1 MSKKI
6 AVLLLFIL
14 PISTLLLSA
23 QGSVTV
29 SGFVLDNQ
37 NRGLELVSI
46 YDLNGKHAAYTDA
59 NGYYSIELPAQDT
72 VILRYSCLSYQ
83 PATRII
89 PAAMQTLRVNVT
101 LGTSS
106 HTLNEVTIHGQQRR
120 TNSLETLDATKI
132 RLLPDASG
140 GSIEALLVT
149 FAGVSTNNELSSQ
162 YSVRGGNFDEN
173 LVYVNGTE
181 VYRPL
186 LIRAGQQEGMSFVNP
201 EMVREVKFSAGGFD
215 ARYGDKMSSVLDI
228 QYKKPSHFESVAN
241 LSLLGANLYVG
252 QSSKNGRF
260 TQIHGLRY
268 KTNAY
273 LLGTLDTKAEYN
285 PTFLDYQT
293 YLTYKLTQ
301 TLELSFLGNFSQN
314 SYEFIPVSS
323 ETQFGTFNNKLTV
336 GIAFDGKEKDLFQTS
351 FGALNLTKVLPG
363 KVKLGLQTSAFN
375 TVEDEN
381 YDITGQ
387 YWLSSTPIKNNQAD
401 TANASLLGIGTYHE
415 HARNHLN
422 ATVFNVAHNGSWNLH
437 AHDIQWGLSYQRER
451 IVDKLREW
459 EMRDS
464 AGYSLPYSDSNIKM
478 VYSMK
483 SGANMESNRVQAY
496 LQDSWHF
503 RKEAGLFVVAGG
515 IRANYW
521 DFNHELLVSPR
532 ASIAFIPS
540 WEHDFTFRL
549 ASGIY
554 YQAPF
559 YKELRDTATDVHGV
573 THVVLNSAIKAQKT
587 IQFVGGMDYHFVAL
601 ERPFKLTTEL
611 YYKDMS
617 NLIPY
622 VVDNVRIRY
631 YGRNMATGYTTGFDA
646 KLFGEFV
653 QGTDSWISFSLMQ
666 SKETMGG
673 YTISRPNEQ
682 RYNISLFFQDY
693 FPSNPKFT
701 MSMKLIWADGLPYGA
716 PDSPHRYSTNLRMP
730 PYRRVDIG
738 LSRLLVGG
746 EDKIMKTRTMRSF
759 KNIWLGV
766 DCFNLFGIRNVN
778 SYYWVSDIN
787 SNQYAVP
794 NYLTGRLLNVRVS
807 AEF

>member
-6 AVLLLFIL
+6 AVLTLFFIFFRSMCIL
-14 PISTLLLSA
+14 A
-23 QGSVTV
+23 QGSLTV
-29 SGFVLDNQ
+29 SGFVLDTQ
-37 NRGLELVSI
+37 NKPLELVSI
-46 YDLNGKHAAYTDA
+46 SELNGKHAAYTDA
-59 NGYYSIELPAQDT
+59 NGYYSIELPVRDT
-72 VILRYSCLSYQ
+72 VILRYSCLSFQ
-83 PATRII
+83 SATRII

-106 HTLNEVTIHGQQRR
+106 HTLNEVTVHGQQRR
-120 TNSLETLDATKI
+120 TNTLESLDPTKI
-132 RLLPDASG
+132 RLLPDATG

-149 FAGVSTNNELSSQ
+149 FAGVSSNNELSSQ

-186 LIRAGQQEGMSFVNP
+186 LIRAGQQEGMSFINP
-201 EMVREVKFSAGGFD
+201 EMVQDVKFSAGGFD

-228 QYKKPSHFESVAN
+228 QYKKPSHFEAVAN
-241 LSLLGANLYVG
+241 MSLLGANLFVG

-285 PTFLDYQT
+285 PTFFDYQT
-293 YLTYKLTQ
+293 YLTYKLTP
-301 TLELSFLGNFSQN
+301 TLEMSFLGNFSQN
-314 SYEFIPVSS
+314 SYEFIPKEG
-323 ETQFGTFNNKLTV
+323 ETKFGTYNNKLTMTV
-336 GIAFDGKEKDLFQTS
+336 YFDGKEKDLFRTS
-351 FGALNLTKVLPG
+351 FGAFNLTKTLPNN
-363 KVKLGLQTSAFN
+363 VKLGLQTSAFN

-387 YWLSSTPIKNNQAD
+387 YLLSSTPIKNNKAD
-401 TANASLLGIGTYHE
+401 TANTNLLGVGTYHE

-422 ATVFNVAHNGSWNLH
+422 ATVFNVSHTGSWNKNSH
-437 AHDIQWGLSYQRER
+437 EIQWGLSYQRER
-451 IVDKLREW
+451 IHDKLREW

-464 AGYSLPYSDSNIKM
+464 AGYSLPYSESNIRM

-483 SGANMESNRVQAY
+483 SGAAMESNRIQGY

-503 RKEAGLFVVAGG
+503 RRESGLFVLTGG
-515 IRANYW
+515 LRANYW
-521 DFNHELLVSPR
+521 DFNNELLVSPR
-532 ASIAFIPS
+532 ASIAFIPA

-559 YKELRDTATDVHGV
+559 YKELRDTVTENGV
-573 THVVLNSAIKAQKT
+573 THVVLNKNIKAQKT
-587 IQFVGGMDYHFVAL
+587 IQVVGGMDYHFIAL

-631 YGRNMATGYTTGFDA
+631 YGKNMAKGYTTGIDA

-653 QGTDSWISFSLMQ
+653 PGTDSWISFSLMQ
-666 SKETMGG
+666 SKETIGDL
-673 YTISRPNEQ
+673 TVSRPNEQ

-693 FPSNPKFT
+693 FPNNPKFA
-701 MSMKLIWADGLPYGA
+701 MSMKLIWADGLPFGA
-716 PDSPHRYSTNLRMP
+716 PDHDKSFFTLRMP

-746 EDKIMKTRTMRSF
+746 EDKIMKSKALRSF
-759 KNIWLGV
+759 KNIWLGL
-766 DCFNLFGIRNVN
+766 DCFNLFGIKNVN
-778 SYYWVSDIN
+778 SYYWVNDIGN
-787 SNQYAVP
+787 QQYAVP
-794 NYLTGRLLNVRVS
+794 NYLTGRLLNVRLS

>member
-1 MSKKI
+1 MSLKT
-6 AVLLLFIL
+6 AVVLLSMLL
-14 PISTLLLSA
+14 TSTLCLSA
-23 QGSVTV
+23 QGSVMV

-37 NRGLELVSI
+37 NRGLELASVSE
-46 YDLNGKHAAYTDA
+46 LNGKHATYTDA
-59 NGYYSIELPAQDT
+59 NGYYSIELPAKDT

-89 PAAMQTLRVNVT
+89 PAAMHTLRVNVT
-101 LGTSS
+101 LSTST
-106 HTLNEVTIHGQQRR
+106 HTLNEVTVHGQQRR

-132 RLLPDASG
+132 RLLPDATG

-149 FAGVSTNNELSSQ
+149 FAGVSSNNELSSQ

-201 EMVREVKFSAGGFD
+201 EMVQEVKFSAGGFD

-228 QYKKPSHFESVAN
+228 QYKKPAHFEAAAN

-293 YLTYKLTQ
+293 YLTYKLTPS
-301 TLELSFLGNFSQN
+301 LELSFLGNFSQN
-314 SYEFIPVSS
+314 SYEFIPK
-323 ETQFGTFNNKLTV
+323 EGNTEFGTFNNKFSIRV
-336 GIAFDGKEKDLFQTS
+336 YFDGKEKDLFQTS
-351 FGALNLTKVLPG
+351 FGALNLTKTLAG
-363 KVKLGLQTSAFN
+363 KVKLGLQTSIFN

-387 YWLSSTPIKNNQAD
+387 YWLSSTPIKSNQAD
-401 TANASLLGIGTYHE
+401 TANTSLLGIGTYHE

-422 ATVFNVAHNGSWNLH
+422 ATVFNLAHNGSWSLN
-437 AHDIQWGLSYQRER
+437 AHDLQWALSYQRER
-451 IVDKLREW
+451 IIDRLREW

-464 AGYSLPYSDSNIKM
+464 AGYSLPYSASNIRM
-478 VYSMK
+478 VYSMR
-483 SGANMESNRVQAY
+483 SGADMESNRIQGY

-503 RKEAGLFVVAGG
+503 RRDAGLFVLTGG
-515 IRANYW
+515 LRANYW
-521 DFNHELLVSPR
+521 DFNQELLVSPR
-532 ASIAFIPS
+532 ASIAFIPA

-549 ASGIY
+549 ASGVY

-559 YKELRDTATDVHGV
+559 YKEFRDTTTDVHGV
-573 THVVLNSAIKAQKT
+573 TQIVLNSKIKAQKT
-587 IQFVGGMDYHFVAL
+587 VQVVGGMDYHFVAL
-601 ERPFKLTTEL
+601 DRPFKLTTEL
-611 YYKDMS
+611 YYKDMT

-631 YGRNMATGYTTGFDA
+631 YGRNMAKGYTTGFDA

-666 SKETMGG
+666 SKETIGN
-673 YTISRPNEQ
+673 YTVSRPNEQ

-693 FPSNPKFT
+693 FPNNPKFT
-701 MSMKLIWADGLPYGA
+701 MSMKLIWADGLPFGA
-716 PDSPHRYSTNLRMP
+716 PDRDRSFAVLRMP

-746 EDKIMKTRTMRSF
+746 EDKIMKSRVLRSF

-778 SYYWVSDIN
+778 SYYWVNDIQ
-787 SNQYAVP
+787 NQQWAVP
-794 NYLTGRLLNVRVS
+794 NYLTGRLLNVRIS

>member
-1 MSKKI
+1 MSKKTAI
-6 AVLLLFIL
+6 FLLLYIAFSSTIL
-14 PISTLLLSA
+14 LG
-23 QGSVTV
+23 QGTVTV

-37 NRGLELVSI
+37 NRGLELASVSE
-46 YDLNGKHAAYTDA
+46 LNGSRATYTDV
-59 NGYYSIELPAQDT
+59 NGYYTIELPAKDT

-89 PAAMQTLRVNVT
+89 PAAMHTLRVNVT

-106 HTLNEVTIHGQQRR
+106 HTLNEVTVHGQQRR
-120 TNSLETLDATKI
+120 TNSLEALDASKI
-132 RLLPDASG
+132 RLLPDATG

-186 LIRAGQQEGMSFVNP
+186 LIRAGQQEGLSFVNP
-201 EMVREVKFSAGGFD
+201 EMVKDVKFSAGGFD

-228 QYKKPSHFESVAN
+228 QYKKPAQFEAAAN
-241 LSLLGANLYVG
+241 MSLLGANVYVG
-252 QSSKNGRF
+252 QASKNGRF

-285 PTFLDYQT
+285 PAFLDYQT
-293 YLTYKLTQ
+293 YLTYKLTK
-301 TLELSFLGNFSQN
+301 TLEMSFLGNFSQN
-314 SYEFIPVSS
+314 SYEFIPVTA
-323 ETQFGTFNNKLTV
+323 ERQFGTFNNKFTMEV
-336 GIAFDGKEKDLFQTS
+336 FFDGKEKDLFRTS
-351 FGALNLTKVLPG
+351 FGAFNLTKKLPG
-363 KVKLGLQTSAFN
+363 NLKLSIQTSVFN
-375 TVEDEN
+375 TIEDEN

-387 YWLSSTPIKNNQAD
+387 YWLRSTPIKNNRAD
-401 TANASLLGIGTYHE
+401 TANTSLLGVGTYHE

-422 ATVFNVAHNGSWNLH
+422 ATVFNLAQNGSWNRN
-437 AHDIQWGLSYQRER
+437 AHELQWGLSYQRER

-464 AGYSLPYSDSNIKM
+464 AGYSLPFSETNIRTI
-478 VYSMK
+478 YSMK
-483 SGANMESNRVQAY
+483 SGATMESNRLQAY

-503 RKEAGLFVVAGG
+503 RKEAGLFVLTGG

-521 DFNHELLVSPR
+521 DYNNELLLSPR
-532 ASIAFIPS
+532 ASIAFIPA
-540 WEHDFTFRL
+540 WESDFTFRL
-549 ASGIY
+549 ASGVY

-559 YKELRDTATDVHGV
+559 YKELRDTVTNAFGV
-573 THVVLNSAIKAQKT
+573 TNIALNKNIKAQKT
-587 IQFVGGMDYHFVAL
+587 VQVVGGMDYHFVAM

-631 YGRNMATGYTTGFDA
+631 AGKNMASGYTTGFDA

-653 QGTDSWISFSLMQ
+653 PGTDSWISFSLMQ
-666 SKETMGG
+666 SKETVGNQ
-673 YTISRPNEQ
+673 TISRPNEQ
-682 RYNISLFFQDY
+682 RYNVSLFFQDY
-693 FPSNPKFT
+693 FPNNPKFS
-701 MSMKLIWADGLPYGA
+701 MSLKLIWADGMPYGA
-716 PDSPHRYSTNLRMP
+716 PDSPYEYSTHYRMP
-730 PYRRVDIG
+730 PYQRVDIG

-746 EDKIMKTRTMRSF
+746 EDKIMKNKVLRNI
-759 KNIWLGV
+759 KNLWLGV
-766 DCFNLFGIRNVN
+766 DCFNLFNIKNVN
-778 SYYWVSDIN
+778 AYYWVTDIN
-787 SNQYAVP
+787 NLQYAVP
-794 NYLTGRLLNVRVS
+794 NHLTGMLLNVRLS

>member
-6 AVLLLFIL
+6 AVLVFIF
-14 PISTLLLSA
+14 IAFRSMFLSA
-23 QGSVTV
+23 QGNVTV
-29 SGFVLDNQ
+29 SGFVLDNL
-37 NRGLELVSI
+37 NRGLELVSVSE
-46 YDLNGKHAAYTDA
+46 LNGKRVAYTDA
-59 NGYYSIELPAQDT
+59 NGFYTIELPTQDT
-72 VILRYSCLSYQ
+72 VILRYSCLSFQ

-89 PAAMQTLRVNVT
+89 PAAMHILRVNVT

-120 TNSLETLDATKI
+120 TNTLETLDATKI
-132 RLLPDASG
+132 RLLPDATG

-149 FAGVSTNNELSSQ
+149 YAGVSSNNELSSQ

-186 LIRAGQQEGMSFVNP
+186 LIRAGQQEGLSFVNP
-201 EMVREVKFSAGGFD
+201 EMVKEVKFSAGGFD

-228 QYKKPSHFESVAN
+228 QYKKPSHFEAVAN
-241 LSLLGANLYVG
+241 MSLLGANLFIG
-252 QSSKNGRF
+252 QASKNGRF
-260 TQIHGLRY
+260 TQIHGIRY

-273 LLGTLDTKAEYN
+273 LLGTLGTKAQYN

-293 YLTYKLTQ
+293 YLTYQLTP
-301 TLELSFLGNFSQN
+301 TLEMSFLGNFSQN
-314 SYEFIPVSS
+314 SYEFIPETA
-323 ETQFGTFNNKLTV
+323 ETQFGTYNDKLTMY
-336 GIAFDGKEKDLFQTS
+336 IAFEGKEKDLFRTS
-351 FGALNLTKVLPG
+351 FGAFNLTKTLPG
-363 KVKLGLQTSAFN
+363 NVKLGLQTSAFN

-387 YWLSSTPIKNNQAD
+387 YYLSSTPIKNNQAD
-401 TANASLLGIGTYHE
+401 TANNSLLGIGTYHE

-422 ATVFNVAHNGSWNLH
+422 ATVFNLAHNGSWNKYSNE
-437 AHDIQWGLSYQRER
+437 IQWGLSYQRER

-464 AGYSLPYSDSNIKM
+464 AGYSLPYSNSDIRM

-483 SGANMESNRVQAY
+483 SGANMESNRVQGY
-496 LQDSWHF
+496 IQDSWHF
-503 RKEAGLFVVAGG
+503 RKQAGLFVLTGG

-521 DFNHELLVSPR
+521 DFNNELLISPR
-532 ASIAFIPS
+532 ASIAFIPA
-540 WEHDFTFRL
+540 WEKDFTFRL

-559 YKELRDTATDVHGV
+559 YKEFRDTVTENGV
-573 THVVLNSAIKAQKT
+573 TRVVLNSNIKAQKT
-587 IQFVGGMDYHFVAL
+587 IQVVGGMDYHFIAL

-631 YGRNMATGYTTGFDA
+631 YGKNMDKGYTAGFDA

-653 QGTDSWISFSLMQ
+653 PGTDSWISFSLMQ
-666 SKETMGG
+666 SKETFGN

-682 RYNISLFFQDY
+682 RYNVSMFFQDY
-693 FPSNPKFT
+693 FPNNPKFS
-701 MSMKLIWADGLPYGA
+701 MSLKLIWADGLPYGA
-716 PDSPHRYSTNLRMP
+716 PDSPHQWSTYYRMP
-730 PYRRVDIG
+730 PYRRIDIG

-746 EDKIMKTRTMRSF
+746 EDKIMKSKTMRTF

-766 DCFNLFGIRNVN
+766 DCFNLFDIKNVN
-778 SYYWVSDIN
+778 SYYWVSDFDN
-787 SNQYAVP
+787 RQYAVP
-794 NYLTGRLLNVRVS
+794 NYLTGRLLNVRIS

>member
-1 MSKKI
+1 MPLKTAVFLI
-6 AVLLLFIL
+6 ALLLA
-14 PISTLLLSA
+14 STLRLSA
-23 QGSVTV
+23 QGTVTV

-37 NRGLELVSI
+37 NRGLELASVSE
-46 YDLNGKHAAYTDA
+46 LNGKHATYTDA
-59 NGYYSIELPAQDT
+59 NGFYSIELPARDT

-89 PAAMQTLRVNVT
+89 PAAMHTLRVNVT

-132 RLLPDASG
+132 RLLPDATG

-149 FAGVSTNNELSSQ
+149 FAGVSSNNELSSQ

-201 EMVREVKFSAGGFD
+201 EMVQEVKFSAGGFD

-228 QYKKPSHFESVAN
+228 QYKKPTEFEAAAN
-241 LSLLGANLYVG
+241 LSLLGANVFVG

-293 YLTYKLTQ
+293 YLTYKLTPS
-301 TLELSFLGNFSQN
+301 LELSFLGNFSQN
-314 SYEFIPVSS
+314 SYEFLPK
-323 ETQFGTFNNKLTV
+323 EADTEFGTFNNKFSIRV
-336 GIAFDGKEKDLFQTS
+336 YFDGKEKDLFRTS
-351 FGALNLTKVLPG
+351 FGALNLTKTLPG
-363 KVKLGLQTSAFN
+363 KVKLSLQTSIFN

-401 TANASLLGIGTYHE
+401 TANTSLLGIGTYHE

-422 ATVFNVAHNGSWNLH
+422 ATVFNLAHNGSWNRN
-437 AHDIQWGLSYQRER
+437 AHDLQWGLSYQRER
-451 IVDKLREW
+451 IIDRLREW

-464 AGYSLPYSDSNIKM
+464 AGYSLPYSNSNIRM
-478 VYSMK
+478 VYSMR
-483 SGANMESNRVQAY
+483 SGADMESNRIQGY

-503 RKEAGLFVVAGG
+503 RKEAGLFVLTGG
-515 IRANYW
+515 LRANYW
-521 DFNHELLVSPR
+521 DFNKELLVSPR
-532 ASIAFIPS
+532 ASIAFIPA

-549 ASGIY
+549 ASGVY

-559 YKELRDTATDVHGV
+559 YKELRDTTTDAFGV
-573 THVVLNSAIKAQKT
+573 TRIVLNTKIKAQKT
-587 IQFVGGMDYHFVAL
+587 IQVVGGMDYHFVAL

-611 YYKDMS
+611 YYKDMT

-631 YGRNMATGYTTGFDA
+631 YGRNMAKGYTTGFDA

-666 SKETMGG
+666 SKETIGD
-673 YTISRPNEQ
+673 YTVSRPNEQ

-693 FPSNPKFT
+693 FPNNPKFT
-701 MSMKLIWADGLPYGA
+701 MSMKLIWADGLPFGA
-716 PDSPHRYSTNLRMP
+716 PDRDRSFAVLRMP

-746 EDKIMKTRTMRSF
+746 EDKIMKSRAMRSF

-778 SYYWVSDIN
+778 SYYWVNDIY
-787 SNQYAVP
+787 SQQWAVP
-794 NYLTGRLLNVRVS
+794 NYLTGRLLNVRIS

>member
-1 MSKKI
+1 MSKKTVVIIFFFI
-6 AVLLLFIL
+6 ALSSTILLG
-14 PISTLLLSA
+14 
-23 QGSVTV
+23 QGTVTV

-37 NRGLELVSI
+37 NRGLELASVSE
-46 YDLNGKHAAYTDA
+46 LNGIRATYTDA
-59 NGYYSIELPAQDT
+59 TGYYSIELPAKDT

-89 PAAMQTLRVNVT
+89 PAALHALRVNVT

-106 HTLNEVTIHGQQRR
+106 HTLNEVTVHGQQRR
-120 TNSLETLDATKI
+120 TNSLETLDASKI
-132 RLLPDASG
+132 RLLPDATG

-186 LIRAGQQEGMSFVNP
+186 LIRAGQQEGLSFVNP
-201 EMVREVKFSAGGFD
+201 EMVKDVKFSAGGFD

-228 QYKKPSHFESVAN
+228 QYKKPTQFEAAAN
-241 LSLLGANLYVG
+241 MSLLGANVYVG
-252 QSSKNGRF
+252 QASKNGRF

-285 PTFLDYQT
+285 PAFLDYQT
-293 YLTYKLTQ
+293 YLTYKLTK
-301 TLELSFLGNFSQN
+301 TLEMSFLGNFSQN
-314 SYEFIPVSS
+314 SYEFIP
-323 ETQFGTFNNKLTV
+323 ETSTDQFGTFNNKFTLQV
-336 GIAFDGKEKDLFQTS
+336 YFDGKEKDLFRTS
-351 FGALNLTKVLPG
+351 FGAFNLTKTLPDN
-363 KVKLGLQTSAFN
+363 VKLSLQTSVFN

-387 YWLSSTPIKNNQAD
+387 YWLSSTPIKNNRAD
-401 TANASLLGIGTYHE
+401 TANTSLLGAGTYHE

-422 ATVFNVAHNGSWNLH
+422 ATVFNLAHNGSWNKKSHEL
-437 AHDIQWGLSYQRER
+437 QWGLSYQRER

-464 AGYSLPYSDSNIKM
+464 AGYSLPYSATNIRTI
-478 VYSMK
+478 YSMK
-483 SGANMESNRVQAY
+483 SGATMESNRLQAY

-503 RKEAGLFVVAGG
+503 RREAGLFVLTGG
-515 IRANYW
+515 LRANYW
-521 DFNHELLVSPR
+521 DYNNELLLSPR
-532 ASIAFIPS
+532 ASIAFIPA
-540 WEHDFTFRL
+540 WESDFTFRL
-549 ASGIY
+549 ASGVY

-559 YKELRDTATDVHGV
+559 YKELRDTVTNAFGV
-573 THVVLNSAIKAQKT
+573 TNIVLNKNIKAQKT
-587 IQFVGGMDYHFVAL
+587 VQVVGGMDYHFVAM

-622 VVDNVRIRY
+622 RVDNVRIRY
-631 YGRNMATGYTTGFDA
+631 AGKNMASGYTTGFDA

-653 QGTDSWISFSLMQ
+653 PGTDSWISFSLMQ
-666 SKETMGG
+666 SKETIGNQ
-673 YTISRPNEQ
+673 TISRPNEQ

-693 FPSNPKFT
+693 FPNNPKFS
-701 MSMKLIWADGLPYGA
+701 MSLKLIWADGMPYGA
-716 PDSPHRYSTNLRMP
+716 PDSPYEYSTYYRMP
-730 PYRRVDIG
+730 PYQRVDIG

-746 EDKIMKTRTMRSF
+746 EDKIMKTKILRNI
-759 KNIWLGV
+759 KNLWLGV
-766 DCFNLFGIRNVN
+766 DCFNLFNIKNVN
-778 SYYWVSDIN
+778 AYYWVTDIN
-787 SNQYAVP
+787 NLQYAVP
-794 NYLTGRLLNVRVS
+794 NHLTGMLLNVRLS

>member
-1 MSKKI
+1 MSRK
-6 AVLLLFIL
+6 ATVLILFLIIFHSMCIL
-14 PISTLLLSA
+14 A
-23 QGSVTV
+23 QGSLTV
-29 SGFVLDNQ
+29 SGFVLDTQ
-37 NRGLELVSI
+37 NKPLELVSVSE
-46 YDLNGKHAAYTDA
+46 LNGKHAAYTDQ
-59 NGYYSIELPAQDT
+59 NGYYSIELPDRDT
-72 VILRYSCLSYQ
+72 IILRYSCLSYQ

-89 PAAMQTLRVNVT
+89 PAAMHTLRVNVT

-106 HTLNEVTIHGQQRR
+106 HTLNEVTVHGQQRR
-120 TNSLETLDATKI
+120 TNTLESLDPTKI

-149 FAGVSTNNELSSQ
+149 FAGVSSNNELSSQ

-186 LIRAGQQEGMSFVNP
+186 LIRAGQQEGMSFINP
-201 EMVREVKFSAGGFD
+201 EMVQDVKFSAGGFD

-228 QYKKPSHFESVAN
+228 QYKKPSHFEAVAN
-241 LSLLGANLYVG
+241 MSLLGANLFVG

-285 PTFLDYQT
+285 PTFFDYQT
-293 YLTYKLTQ
+293 YLTYKLTP

-314 SYEFIPVSS
+314 SYQFIPKEG
-323 ETQFGTFNNKLTV
+323 ETEFGTYNNKLTMTV
-336 GIAFDGKEKDLFQTS
+336 YFDGKEKDLFRTS
-351 FGALNLTKVLPG
+351 FGAFNLTKTLPG
-363 KVKLGLQTSAFN
+363 NVKLGLQTSAFN

-387 YWLSSTPIKNNQAD
+387 YWLSSTPIKNNKAD
-401 TANASLLGIGTYHE
+401 TANANLLGIGTYHE

-422 ATVFNVAHNGSWNLH
+422 ATVFNVSHTGSWNLNT
-437 AHDIQWGLSYQRER
+437 HDIQWGLSYQRER
-451 IVDKLREW
+451 IHDKLREW

-464 AGYSLPYSDSNIKM
+464 AGYSLPYSDSNIRM
-478 VYSMK
+478 VYSMH
-483 SGANMESNRVQAY
+483 SDADMESNRVQGY

-503 RKEAGLFVVAGG
+503 RREAGLFVLTGG

-521 DFNHELLVSPR
+521 DYNNELLVSPR
-532 ASIAFIPS
+532 ASIAFIPA

-559 YKELRDTATDVHGV
+559 YKELRDTVTENGV
-573 THVVLNSAIKAQKT
+573 THVVLNKNIKAQKT
-587 IQFVGGMDYHFVAL
+587 IQIVGGMDYHFIAL

-631 YGRNMATGYTTGFDA
+631 YGKNMASGYTTGFDA

-653 QGTDSWISFSLMQ
+653 PGTDSWISFSLMK
-666 SKETMGG
+666 SKETIGDV
-673 YTISRPNEQ
+673 TVSRPNEQ

-693 FPSNPKFT
+693 FPNNPKFT
-701 MSMKLIWADGLPYGA
+701 MSMKLIWADGLPFGA
-716 PDSPHRYSTNLRMP
+716 PDRDKSFFTLRMP

-746 EDKIMKTRTMRSF
+746 EDHIMKSKALKSF

-766 DCFNLFGIRNVN
+766 DCFNLFGIKNVN
-778 SYYWVSDIN
+778 SYYWVNDIA
-787 SNQYAVP
+787 NQQWAVP
-794 NYLTGRLLNVRVS
+794 NYLTGRLLNVRIS